1 MDHLSVFI
9 RVVEAGS
16 FTAAARITGTTPS
29 SISKSM
35 ARLEAR
41 LGIRLFKRSTRAFGL
56 TPEGAIYFER
66 VAPLVRGIEEAGD
79 EVSGPAAATGQLRIS
94 VPADFGRLLVNAL
107 TCRFLE
113 ENPGVRLDLS
123 MSDRHVDVIR
133 EGYDGAVRVGY
144 VADTGL
150 IARPLGVLSLVLVAS
165 PQYLGRRGMPESIS
179 ALGAHDHVRY
189 MLAGRPFPI
198 AFERGDFVPPTGPF
212 DADSG
217 EALRL
222 AAVNGLGIVQI
233 LRASVHEELL
243 AGRLVP
249 VLADHALR
257 PVPIQ
262 ILHAFSRI
270 VPLRV
275 RALFDFLDL
284 EIGRLRSL

>member
-1 MDHLSVFI
+1 
-9 RVVEAGS
+9 
-16 FTAAARITGTTPS
+16 
-29 SISKSM
+29 M

-56 TPEGAIYFER
+56 TPEGAVYFER

-79 EVSGPAAATGQLRIS
+79 EVSGPADATGQLRIS

-113 ENPGVRLDLS
+113 KNPGLRLDLS

-133 EGYDGAVRVGY
+133 EGYDGAVRVGN

-179 ALGAHDHVRY
+179 ALGAHDHIRY

-243 AGRLVP
+243 AGKLVP

-262 ILHAFSRI
+262 ILHAFSRT